1 MSVINLTKNT
11 FNKEVLDTDKTV
23 LIDFWAA
30 WCGPCK
36 MLTPV
41 IHELSEKVPDNYK
54 IAKVNVDEERELAAK
69 FGVTSIPTIIVI
81 KDGKIVNQA
90 VGYRPLNDLKKLL
103 GL

>member
-1 MSVINLTKNT
+1 MSVVNLTKQT
-11 FNKEVLDTDKTV
+11 FENEVLKTDKTV

-41 IHELSEKVPDNYK
+41 IHQLSEEVSEEYK
-54 IAKVNVDEERELAAK
+54 IAKVNVDEERDLAMK
-69 FGVTSIPTIIVI
+69 FGVSSIPTIVVV
-81 KDGKIVNQA
+81 KNGKVVNQA
-90 VGYRPLNDLKKLL
+90 VGYRPLKDLKKLL